1 MRYGVIGLGNMA
13 SAILKGMVESG
24 NFKNDELTG
33 YDMSGEKTLAA
44 QTAFGLLPAADA
56 RAVAASSDVLLLA
69 VKPQNL
75 PQVLPDIAP
84 VLKKQT
90 VVATIA
96 AGKDLAFYASFLPEG
111 TPVVRLM
118 PNINAKVKAATT
130 ALCPNAFVSD
140 AQREAVRA
148 MFSSVGSVVAL
159 EEKDFPVFGAVAG
172 SSVAFVYMYI
182 AALIDAEKK
191 AGLSDEAAR
200 KIAADSVLGSAKLVL
215 GCEED
220 PRDLARQV
228 CSPGG
233 TTIEGVTLLRDR
245 RFEEN
250 VIDAIDAIL
259 RKDEILRKG

>member
-1 MRYGVIGLGNMA
+1 M
-13 SAILKGMVESG
+13 
-24 NFKNDELTG
+24 
-33 YDMSGEKTLAA
+33 
-44 QTAFGLLPAADA
+44 
-56 RAVAASSDVLLLA
+56 
-69 VKPQNL
+69 
-75 PQVLPDIAP
+75 LPDIAP
-84 VLKKQT
+84 VLRKQT

-250 VIDAIDAIL
+250 VIDAIAAIL

>member
-84 VLKKQT
+84 VLRKQT

-96 AGKDLAFYASFLPEG
+96 AGKDLAFYASFL
-111 TPVVRLM
+111 PVVRLM

-250 VIDAIDAIL
+250 VIDAIAAIL